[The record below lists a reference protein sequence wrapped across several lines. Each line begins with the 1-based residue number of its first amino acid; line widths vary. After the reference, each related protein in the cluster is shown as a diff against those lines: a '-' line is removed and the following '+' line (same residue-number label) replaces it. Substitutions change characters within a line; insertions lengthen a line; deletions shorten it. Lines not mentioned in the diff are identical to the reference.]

1 MFHKL
6 FRHAASAKSLAT
18 VASLICL
25 LSLVSLLP
33 GSAFAADKAADK
45 GQVVVYNWSEY
56 IPQDVLD
63 AFTKET
69 GIKVI
74 YSTFE
79 SNEAMFAKVKLL
91 RGKSYDVIVP
101 SGYFVD
107 LLRRDKLIQ
116 ELDHNKLPNLA
127 NLDPKVLNQEYD
139 PGNKYSIPYMWG
151 AVGIAYN
158 TKYVPKGS
166 IKSWSDLLKPEFNG
180 KLILTDDLRDAFG
193 LALRAK
199 GHSVNSTD
207 SAAIK
212 AGFDFL
218 AQLKKSVRVFDVTA
232 IKQALISEEVW
243 LGPIWNGD
251 YLVAHEENPELDFVF
266 PKEGAVLWADSFTIP
281 IGAKNMDNAYTF
293 INYMLKPEVAV
304 RCIEEYKYSSPNL
317 KAIEQLPEKLRDNR
331 ILVPGPEEMKNSEFT
346 TGIGS
351 ALGEYEK
358 YWEQIKT
365 LQ

>member
-1 MFHKL
+1 MTGNSLSRAPRLAFLL
-6 FRHAASAKSLAT
+6 FVLFAFCAGALTAQAAAKK
-18 VASLICL
+18 
-25 LSLVSLLP
+25 
-33 GSAFAADKAADK
+33 GDN

-69 GIKVI
+69 GIKVV

-91 RGKSYDVIVP
+91 RGKSYDVVVP

-107 LLRRDKLIQ
+107 LMRRDKLVK
-116 ELDHNKLPNLA
+116 ELDHAKLPNLA
-127 NLDPKVLNQEYD
+127 NIDPKLLNQDYD

-158 TKYVPKGS
+158 TKYIPEGS
-166 IKSWSDLLKPEFNG
+166 ITSWHDLLKEEFKN
-180 KLILTDDLRDAFG
+180 KLILTDDLRDAYG
-193 LALRAK
+193 LALRAT

-207 SAAIK
+207 SKAIK
-212 AGFDFL
+212 DGFDFL
-218 AQLKKSVRVFDVTA
+218 SKVKKSVRVFDVTA
-232 IKQALISEEVW
+232 IKQALIGEEVW

-251 YLVAHEENPELDFVF
+251 FLVAQEEKPELAFSF
-266 PKEGAVLWADSFTIP
+266 PKEGAILWVDSFVIP
-281 IGAKNMDNAYTF
+281 IGAENVDNAYTF
-293 INYMLKPEVAV
+293 VNYMLRPEVAV
-304 RCIEEYKYSSPNL
+304 RCIEEYKYSTPNL
-317 KAIEQLPEKLRDNR
+317 KAIEQLPKELRENH
-331 ILVPGPEEMKNSEFT
+331 ILVPGPKELENAEFT
-346 TGIGS
+346 NGIGD

-365 LQ
+365 MQ